1 MKIIPSSVQIL
12 DNDWS
17 IKGIF
22 RAVEQAGRTCYKS
35 VGTRYFRLPEGPKNS
50 LESNLIKQAQSD
62 VRVVCKKGANF
73 DPAYYLSIP
82 NKFIGDYLNIEQFD
96 EETFEDSPYYENLT
110 AEDFVNMLIK
120 SGHGAMLEH
129 GTVYLTITY
138 DPENIEDRKLLSKY
152 WKNSYTKVISKILES
167 PDLSKSLSEQKIGE
181 SIRVTKA
188 IAYITSNL
196 RVIIENDWWDDLKYV
211 CEPTEYHA
219 KRVTAKFICDRGV
232 SHEIVRHRVMSF
244 AQESTRYCNYSKDKF
259 GQELTFIEPSWEFPS
274 SNTVNTFIDPAWKFR
289 SCSNILDTRERFEA
303 MLGEAEANYMELIT
317 LGFKPQEAR
326 AVLPNALKTEIVVT
340 GFIDDWKHFF
350 ELRCSNAAHPDIRK
364 LALDLQNQFIDRK
377 FI

>member
-35 VGTRYFRLPEGPKNS
+35 VGTRYFRLVEGPKNS
-50 LESNLIKQAQSD
+50 LESNLIKQAQD
-62 VRVVCKKGANF
+62 DPRVVCKKGADF

-82 NKFIGDYLNIEQFD
+82 NKFISDYLNIEQFD

-129 GTVYLTITY
+129 GTVYMQIETSLDIENKELEERVSQY
-138 DPENIEDRKLLSKY
+138 DCNPF
-152 WKNSYTKVISKILES
+152 TKGVSRY
-167 PDLSKSLSEQKIGE
+167 IGPGTW
-181 SIRVTKA
+181 RY
-188 IAYITSNL
+188 YITTNL
-196 RVIIENDWWDDLKYV
+196 RVLVENNWLDDLKYV
-211 CEPTEYHA
+211 CEPTEHHE
-219 KRVTAKFICDRGV
+219 KKITAKFICDRGV
-232 SHEIVRHRVMSF
+232 SHEIVRHRGSHGISY
-244 AQESTRYCNYSKDKF
+244 AQESTRYCNYSKSKF
-259 GQELTFIEPSWEFPS
+259 NNELTFIEPSWEFPS
-274 SNTVNTFIDPAWKFR
+274 SNIVNTK
-289 SCSNILDTRERFEA
+289 ERFEA
-303 MLGEAEANYMELIT
+303 MLKEAEANYMELIT

-340 GFIDDWKHFF
+340 AFIDDWKHFF

>member
-1 MKIIPSSVQIL
+1 MKIIKSSVKIL

-17 IKGIF
+17 VKGIF
-22 RAVEQAGRTCYKS
+22 RAVERAGRTCYKS
-35 VGTRYFRLPEGPKNS
+35 VGTRYFRLVEEPENS
-50 LESNLIKQAQSD
+50 LKSNLIKRAQNDS
-62 VRVVCKKGANF
+62 RVVCKKGADF
-73 DPAYYLSIP
+73 DPAYYISIP
-82 NKFIGDYLNIEQFD
+82 NKFINDYSTIEQFD

-129 GTVYLTITY
+129 GTIYMQIDSFLDIPEDKKLDKKVNQY
-138 DPENIEDRKLLSKY
+138 DSNRF
-152 WKNSYTKVISKILES
+152 TKVNSMY
-167 PDLSKSLSEQKIGE
+167 IGQGCW
-181 SIRVTKA
+181 RY
-188 IAYITSNL
+188 YITTNL
-196 RVIIENDWWDDLKYV
+196 RVLVENNWLDDLKYV
-211 CEPTEYHA
+211 CRPTEYHA

-274 SNTVNTFIDPAWKFR
+274 SDII
-289 SCSNILDTRERFEA
+289 NIKERFEA
-303 MLGEAEANYMELIT
+303 ILGEAEANYMELIT

-340 GFIDDWKHFF
+340 AFIDDWKHFF
-350 ELRCSNAAHPDIRK
+350 ELRCDSAAHPDIRK
-364 LALDLQNQFIDRK
+364 LALDLQKQFIDRK
-377 FI
+377 LI

>member
-1 MKIIPSSVQIL
+1 MKIISSSVKIL

-22 RAVEQAGRTCYKS
+22 RAVERAGRTCYKS
-35 VGTRYFRLPEGPKNS
+35 VGTRYFRLPEGPENS

-62 VRVVCKKGANF
+62 PRVVCKQGADF

-82 NKFIGDYLNIEQFD
+82 NKFISDYLNIEQFD
-96 EETFEDSPYYENLT
+96 EENFEDSPYYENLT

-129 GTVYLTITY
+129 GTIYLYDTY
-138 DPENIEDRKLLSKY
+138 DISAIGSWTNSLGYKYSKNKY
-152 WKNSYTKVISKILES
+152 SKVITN
-167 PDLSKSLSEQKIGE
+167 DHMD
-181 SIRVTKA
+181 IRD
-188 IAYITSNL
+188 IYITTNL
-196 RVIIENDWWDDLKYV
+196 RVLVENDWLDDLKYV

-219 KRVTAKFICDRGV
+219 KKVTAKFICNRGV
-232 SHEIVRHRVMSF
+232 SHEIVRHRGLYGMSF
-244 AQESTRYCNYSKDKF
+244 AQESTRYCNYSKNKF
-259 GQELTFIEPSWEFPS
+259 GQELTFIEPAWEFPS
-274 SNTVNTFIDPAWKFR
+274 SNIVNTK
-289 SCSNILDTRERFEA
+289 ERFEA
-303 MLGEAEANYMELIT
+303 MLEEAEANYMELIT

-350 ELRCSNAAHPDIRK
+350 KLRCDNAAHPDIRK
-364 LALDLQNQFIDRK
+364 LALDLQKQFTERNLI
-377 FI
+377 

>member
-1 MKIIPSSVQIL
+1 MKIIKSSVKIL

-22 RAVEQAGRTCYKS
+22 RAIERAGRTCYKS
-35 VGTRYFRLPEGPKNS
+35 VGTRYFRLEKGPENS

-62 VRVVCKKGANF
+62 PRVICKQGADF

-96 EETFEDSPYYENLT
+96 EENFEDSPYYENLT

-129 GTVYLTITY
+129 GTVYLYDTY
-138 DPENIEDRKLLSKY
+138 DISVIGSWTNSLGYKYSKNKY
-152 WKNSYTKVISKILES
+152 SKVITN
-167 PDLSKSLSEQKIGE
+167 DHMD
-181 SIRVTKA
+181 IRD
-188 IAYITSNL
+188 IYITTNL
-196 RVIIENDWWDDLKYV
+196 RVLIENDWLDDLKYV

-219 KRVTAKFICDRGV
+219 KKVTAKFICDRGV
-232 SHEIVRHRVMSF
+232 SHEIVRHRGLYGMSF
-244 AQESTRYCNYSKDKF
+244 AQESTRYCNYSKNKF
-259 GQELTFIEPSWEFPS
+259 GQELTFIEPAWEFPS
-274 SNTVNTFIDPAWKFR
+274 SNIVN
-289 SCSNILDTRERFEA
+289 TRERFEA
-303 MLGEAEANYMELIT
+303 MLEEAEANYMELIT

-350 ELRCSNAAHPDIRK
+350 KLRCDNAAHPDIRK
-364 LALDLQNQFIDRK
+364 LALDLQKQFTERN

>member
-22 RAVEQAGRTCYKS
+22 RAIERAGRTCYKS
-35 VGTRYFRLPEGPKNS
+35 VGTRYFRLLEGPKNS

-62 VRVVCKKGANF
+62 VRVVCKKGADF

-82 NKFIGDYLNIEQFD
+82 NKFIGDYLNIEQFN

-110 AEDFVNMLIK
+110 AEDFVNMLMK

-129 GTVYLTITY
+129 GTVYLDCPETIFW
-138 DPENIEDRKLLSKY
+138 KY
-152 WKNSYTKVISKILES
+152 NSNKFSKVIAVDTGETIGKGIYTS
-167 PDLSKSLSEQKIGE
+167 PIYKYY
-181 SIRVTKA
+181 VT
-188 IAYITSNL
+188 TNL
-196 RVIIENDWWDDLKYV
+196 RVLVENDWLDDLKYV

-219 KRVTAKFICDRGV
+219 KRVMVRFICDRIT
-232 SHEIVRHRVMSF
+232 SQSIVRHRTMSF

-259 GQELTFIEPSWEFPS
+259 GHELVFIEPSWEFPTS
-274 SNTVNTFIDPAWKFR
+274 DTVNV
-289 SCSNILDTRERFEA
+289 RERFEA
-303 MLGEAEANYMELIT
+303 MLNEAEANYMELIA
-317 LGFKPQEAR
+317 LGCKPQEAR
-326 AVLPNALKTEIVVT
+326 SVLLSSIKTEIVVT

-350 ELRCSNAAHPDIRK
+350 ELRCDNAAHPDIRK
-364 LALDLQNQFIDRK
+364 LALDLQKQFRDREL
-377 FI
+377 I

>member
-22 RAVEQAGRTCYKS
+22 RAIERAGRTCYKS
-35 VGTRYFRLPEGPKNS
+35 VGTRYFRLLEGPKNS

-62 VRVVCKKGANF
+62 VRVVCKKGADF

-110 AEDFVNMLIK
+110 AEDFVNMLMK

-129 GTVYLTITY
+129 GTVYLDCPETIFW
-138 DPENIEDRKLLSKY
+138 KY
-152 WKNSYTKVISKILES
+152 NSNKFSKVIAVDTGETIGKGIYTS
-167 PDLSKSLSEQKIGE
+167 PIYKYY
-181 SIRVTKA
+181 VT
-188 IAYITSNL
+188 TNL
-196 RVIIENDWWDDLKYV
+196 RVLVENDWLDDLKYV

-219 KRVTAKFICDRGV
+219 KRVMVRFICDRIT
-232 SHEIVRHRVMSF
+232 SQSIVRHRTMSF

-259 GQELTFIEPSWEFPS
+259 GHELVFIEPSWEFPTS
-274 SNTVNTFIDPAWKFR
+274 DTVNV
-289 SCSNILDTRERFEA
+289 RERFEA
-303 MLGEAEANYMELIT
+303 MLNEAEANYMELIA
-317 LGFKPQEAR
+317 LGCKPQEAR
-326 AVLPNALKTEIVVT
+326 SVLLSSIKTEIIVT

-350 ELRCSNAAHPDIRK
+350 ELRCDNAAHPDIRK
-364 LALDLQNQFIDRK
+364 LALDLQKQFSDREL
-377 FI
+377 I

>member
-1 MKIIPSSVQIL
+1 MKIISSSVKIL

-22 RAVEQAGRTCYKS
+22 RAVERAGRTCYKS
-35 VGTRYFRLPEGPKNS
+35 VGTRYFRLPEGPENS
-50 LESNLIKQAQSD
+50 LESNLIKQAQNDS
-62 VRVVCKKGANF
+62 RVVCKKGANF

-82 NKFIGDYLNIEQFD
+82 NKFINDYLNIEQFD

-110 AEDFVNMLIK
+110 AEDFVNTLMK

-129 GTVYLTITY
+129 GTVYL
-138 DPENIEDRKLLSKY
+138 DCPENIFQKYNSNKFSKG
-152 WKNSYTKVISKILES
+152 VIINTGKTRGKDIYEY
-167 PDLSKSLSEQKIGE
+167 PIYKYY
-181 SIRVTKA
+181 VT
-188 IAYITSNL
+188 TNL
-196 RVIIENDWWDDLKYV
+196 RVLVENNWLDDLRYV

-219 KRVTAKFICDRGV
+219 KRVMVRFICDRGV

-259 GQELTFIEPSWEFPS
+259 GQELTFIEPAWEFPS
-274 SNTVNTFIDPAWKFR
+274 SSIVN
-289 SCSNILDTRERFEA
+289 TRERFEA
-303 MLGEAEANYMELIT
+303 MLEEVEANYMELIT

-326 AVLPNALKTEIVVT
+326 AILPNALKTEIVVT

-350 ELRCSNAAHPDIRK
+350 KLRCDNAAHPDIRK
-364 LALDLQNQFIDRK
+364 LALDLQKQFIDRNL
-377 FI
+377 I

>member
-35 VGTRYFRLPEGPKNS
+35 VGTRYFRLIEGPKNS
-50 LESNLIKQAQSD
+50 LESNLIKQAQND
-62 VRVVCKKGANF
+62 PRVVCKKGADF

-82 NKFIGDYLNIEQFD
+82 NKFIKDYLNIEQFD
-96 EETFEDSPYYENLT
+96 EENFEDSPYYENLT

-120 SGHGAMLEH
+120 SNHGAMLEH
-129 GTVYLTITY
+129 GTVYMQI
-138 DPENIEDRKLLSKY
+138 DIFVEISKRIKLNERVY
-152 WKNSYTKVISKILES
+152 QYNSNRFTKVNSRY
-167 PDLSKSLSEQKIGE
+167 IGQG
-181 SIRVTKA
+181 IWRY
-188 IAYITSNL
+188 YITTNL
-196 RVIIENDWWDDLKYV
+196 RVLVENNWIDDLRYV

-219 KRVTAKFICDRGV
+219 KKVTAKFICDRGV
-232 SHEIVRHRVMSF
+232 SHEIVRHRGSYGMSF
-244 AQESTRYCNYSKDKF
+244 AQESTRYCNYSKSKF
-259 GQELTFIEPSWEFPS
+259 NNELTFIEPAWEFPS
-274 SNTVNTFIDPAWKFR
+274 SDIVNTK
-289 SCSNILDTRERFEA
+289 ERFEA

>member
-1 MKIIPSSVQIL
+1 MKIIPSSVEIL

-22 RAVEQAGRTCYKS
+22 RAVERAGRTCYKS
-35 VGTRYFRLPEGPKNS
+35 VGTRYFRLVRGPENS

-62 VRVVCKKGANF
+62 VRVVCKKGADF

-110 AEDFVNMLIK
+110 AEDFVNMLMK

-129 GTVYLTITY
+129 GTVYLDCPETIFW
-138 DPENIEDRKLLSKY
+138 KY
-152 WKNSYTKVISKILES
+152 NSNKFSKVIAVDTGETIGKGIYTS
-167 PDLSKSLSEQKIGE
+167 PIYKYY
-181 SIRVTKA
+181 VT
-188 IAYITSNL
+188 TNL
-196 RVIIENDWWDDLKYV
+196 RVLVENDWLDDLKYV

-219 KRVTAKFICDRGV
+219 KRVMVRFICDRIT
-232 SHEIVRHRVMSF
+232 SQSIVRHRTMSF

-259 GQELTFIEPSWEFPS
+259 GHELVFIEPSWEFPTS
-274 SNTVNTFIDPAWKFR
+274 DTVNV
-289 SCSNILDTRERFEA
+289 RERFEA
-303 MLGEAEANYMELIT
+303 MLNEAEANYMELIA
-317 LGFKPQEAR
+317 LGCKPQEAR
-326 AVLPNALKTEIVVT
+326 SVLLSSIKTEIVVT

-350 ELRCSNAAHPDIRK
+350 ELRCDNAAHPDIRK
-364 LALDLQNQFIDRK
+364 LALDLQKQFRDREL
-377 FI
+377 I

>member
-35 VGTRYFRLPEGPKNS
+35 VGTRYFRLVEGPKNS
-50 LESNLIKQAQSD
+50 LESNLIKQAQD
-62 VRVVCKKGANF
+62 DPRVVCKKGADF

-82 NKFIGDYLNIEQFD
+82 NKFISDYLNIEQFK

-129 GTVYLTITY
+129 GTVYMQIDSFLDIPEDEKLDKKVNQY
-138 DPENIEDRKLLSKY
+138 DSNRF
-152 WKNSYTKVISKILES
+152 TKVNSMY
-167 PDLSKSLSEQKIGE
+167 IGQGCWR
-181 SIRVTKA
+181 S
-188 IAYITSNL
+188 YITTNL
-196 RVIIENDWWDDLKYV
+196 RVLIENNWLDDLKYV
-211 CEPTEYHA
+211 CRPTEFHV
-219 KRVTAKFICDRGV
+219 KKVTAKFICDRGV

-259 GQELTFIEPSWEFPS
+259 GQELTFIEPAWEFP
-274 SNTVNTFIDPAWKFR
+274 

-340 GFIDDWKHFF
+340 AFIDDWKHFF

-364 LALDLQNQFIDRK
+364 LALDLQKQFIDRK

>member
-12 DNDWS
+12 DNNWS

-62 VRVVCKKGANF
+62 VRVVCKKGADF

-110 AEDFVNMLIK
+110 AEDFVGMLMK

-129 GTVYLTITY
+129 GTVYMQIDTFLDIPEDKKLDKRVHQY
-138 DPENIEDRKLLSKY
+138 DSNRF
-152 WKNSYTKVISKILES
+152 TKVNSMY
-167 PDLSKSLSEQKIGE
+167 IGQGCW
-181 SIRVTKA
+181 RY
-188 IAYITSNL
+188 YITTNL
-196 RVIIENDWWDDLKYV
+196 RVLVENDWLDDLKYV
-211 CEPTEYHA
+211 CEPTEFHA
-219 KRVTAKFICDRGV
+219 KKVTAKFICDRGV

-274 SNTVNTFIDPAWKFR
+274 SNIVN
-289 SCSNILDTRERFEA
+289 TRERFEA
-303 MLGEAEANYMELIT
+303 MLKEAEANYMELIT

>member
-35 VGTRYFRLPEGPKNS
+35 VGTRYFRLVEGPKNS

-62 VRVVCKKGANF
+62 VRVVCKKGADF

-82 NKFIGDYLNIEQFD
+82 NKFISDYLNIEQFK

-129 GTVYLTITY
+129 GTVYMQIDSFLDIPEDEKLDKKVHQY
-138 DPENIEDRKLLSKY
+138 DSNRF
-152 WKNSYTKVISKILES
+152 TKVNSIY
-167 PDLSKSLSEQKIGE
+167 IGQGCWR
-181 SIRVTKA
+181 S
-188 IAYITSNL
+188 YITTNL
-196 RVIIENDWWDDLKYV
+196 RVLVENNWLDDLKYV
-211 CEPTEYHA
+211 CRPTEYHA
-219 KRVTAKFICDRGV
+219 RKVTAKFICDRGV
-232 SHEIVRHRVMSF
+232 SHEIVRHRGLYGMSY
-244 AQESTRYCNYSKDKF
+244 AQESTRYCNYSKSKF
-259 GQELTFIEPSWEFPS
+259 GQELTFIEPAWEFPS
-274 SNTVNTFIDPAWKFR
+274 SDII
-289 SCSNILDTRERFEA
+289 NIKERFEA
-303 MLGEAEANYMELIT
+303 ILGETEANYMELIT

-326 AVLPNALKTEIVVT
+326 AILPNALKTEIVVT

-350 ELRCSNAAHPDIRK
+350 KLRCDSAAHPDIRK
-364 LALDLQNQFIDRK
+364 LALDLQKQFIDRK
-377 FI
+377 LI

>member
-1 MKIIPSSVQIL
+1 MKIISSSVKIL

-22 RAVEQAGRTCYKS
+22 RAVERAGRTCYKS
-35 VGTRYFRLPEGPKNS
+35 VGTRYFRLPEGPENS
-50 LESNLIKQAQSD
+50 LESNLIKQAQNDS
-62 VRVVCKKGANF
+62 RVVCKKGANF

-82 NKFIGDYLNIEQFD
+82 NKFINDYLNIEQFD

-110 AEDFVNMLIK
+110 AEDFVNTLMK

-129 GTVYLTITY
+129 GTVYL
-138 DPENIEDRKLLSKY
+138 DCPENIFQKYNSNKFSKG
-152 WKNSYTKVISKILES
+152 VIINTGKTRGKDIYEY
-167 PDLSKSLSEQKIGE
+167 PIYKYY
-181 SIRVTKA
+181 VT
-188 IAYITSNL
+188 TNL
-196 RVIIENDWWDDLKYV
+196 RVLVENNWLDDLRYV
-211 CEPTEYHA
+211 CKPTEYHA
-219 KRVTAKFICDRGV
+219 KRVMVRFICDRGV

-259 GQELTFIEPSWEFPS
+259 GQELTFIEPAWEFPP

>member
-1 MKIIPSSVQIL
+1 MKIIKSSVKIL

-17 IKGIF
+17 VKGIF
-22 RAVEQAGRTCYKS
+22 RAVERAGRTCYKS
-35 VGTRYFRLPEGPKNS
+35 VGTRYFRLVEEPENS
-50 LESNLIKQAQSD
+50 LKSNLIKRAQNDS
-62 VRVVCKKGANF
+62 RVVCKKGADF
-73 DPAYYLSIP
+73 DPAYYISIP
-82 NKFIGDYLNIEQFD
+82 NKFINDYSTIEQFD

-129 GTVYLTITY
+129 GTVYMQIDSFLDIPGDEKLDKKVNQY
-138 DPENIEDRKLLSKY
+138 DSNRF
-152 WKNSYTKVISKILES
+152 TKVNSMY
-167 PDLSKSLSEQKIGE
+167 IGQGCW
-181 SIRVTKA
+181 RY
-188 IAYITSNL
+188 YITTNL
-196 RVIIENDWWDDLKYV
+196 RVLVENNWLDDLKYI
-211 CEPTEYHA
+211 CRPTEYHA

-274 SNTVNTFIDPAWKFR
+274 SDII
-289 SCSNILDTRERFEA
+289 NIKERFEA
-303 MLGEAEANYMELIT
+303 ILGEAEANYMELIT

-340 GFIDDWKHFF
+340 AFIDDWKHFF
-350 ELRCSNAAHPDIRK
+350 ELRCDSAAHPDIRK
-364 LALDLQNQFIDRK
+364 LALDLQKQFIDRK
-377 FI
+377 LI

>member
-62 VRVVCKKGANF
+62 VRVVCKKGADF

-82 NKFIGDYLNIEQFD
+82 NKFIGDYLNIEQFN

-120 SGHGAMLEH
+120 SNHGAMLEH
-129 GTVYLTITY
+129 GTVYMQIDTFLDIPEDIKLDQKVHQY
-138 DPENIEDRKLLSKY
+138 DSNHF
-152 WKNSYTKVISKILES
+152 TKVNSMY
-167 PDLSKSLSEQKIGE
+167 IGQG
-181 SIRVTKA
+181 IWRY
-188 IAYITSNL
+188 YITTNL
-196 RVIIENDWWDDLKYV
+196 RVLVENGWLDDLKYV
-211 CEPTEYHA
+211 CRPTEFHA
-219 KRVTAKFICDRGV
+219 KKVTTKFICDRGV

-259 GQELTFIEPSWEFPS
+259 GQELTFIEPSWEFP
-274 SNTVNTFIDPAWKFR
+274 F
-289 SCSNILDTRERFEA
+289 SNIVNTRERFEA
-303 MLGEAEANYMELIT
+303 MLKEAEANYMELIT

>member
-17 IKGIF
+17 IKGVF
-22 RAVEQAGRTCYKS
+22 RAIEQAGRTCYKS
-35 VGTRYFRLPEGPKNS
+35 VGTRYFRLVEGPKNS
-50 LESNLIKQAQSD
+50 LESNLIKQAQNDS
-62 VRVVCKKGANF
+62 RVVCKKGADF

-82 NKFIGDYLNIEQFD
+82 NKFISDYLNIEQFD

-110 AEDFVNMLIK
+110 AEDFVDMLIK

-129 GTVYLTITY
+129 GTVYMQIDTFLDIPEDKKLDKRVHQY
-138 DPENIEDRKLLSKY
+138 DSNRF
-152 WKNSYTKVISKILES
+152 TKVNSMY
-167 PDLSKSLSEQKIGE
+167 IGQGCW
-181 SIRVTKA
+181 RY
-188 IAYITSNL
+188 YITTNL
-196 RVIIENDWWDDLKYV
+196 RVLVENDWLDDLKYV

-219 KRVTAKFICDRGV
+219 KRVMVRFICDRGV

-259 GQELTFIEPSWEFPS
+259 GQELTFIEPAWEFPS
-274 SNTVNTFIDPAWKFR
+274 SDII
-289 SCSNILDTRERFEA
+289 NIKERFEA
-303 MLGEAEANYMELIT
+303 ILGEAEANYMELIT

-340 GFIDDWKHFF
+340 AFIEDWKHFF
-350 ELRCSNAAHPDIRK
+350 ELRCDSAAHPDIRK
-364 LALDLQNQFIDRK
+364 LALDLQKQFIDRK
-377 FI
+377 LI